1 MASPDEVR
9 APMVEP
15 VSRRRGLG
23 GLVDKAICPEEDDR
37 DTIFQASRQQGCEIF
52 FRHLRI
58 RADGGL
64 DKPGLD
70 KQLFSLSRLFSATM
84 AVCFVLFNLY
94 TITANWFDLLSKS
107 ADALH
112 SRGKMSDFMVLLDRK
127 APNASLYFWV
137 MQFGIA
143 GFEVLAMVTFLT
155 YSIYVALKYT
165 SCISTQSLKQ
175 YRIWHQLYSVC
186 CELIPMMTNFSAMK
200 SLQSFNPQ
208 IIGSRLSLAMTRV
221 EEGQSYTHVV
231 VSFSL
236 KTLLFGSLGFVAFVL
251 KFAQLVESLQR
262 KIDSDVV
269 YGPASVLTQVALLFG
284 FVNQAF
290 GITQISQVETAR
302 LFLFIFGGEDA
313 KMQAG
318 ELDRQ
323 ETFLAC
329 VARTI
334 CEDLYLELPSRQRKL
349 RRAVAMLTF
358 THLDVQSL
366 VLDEDETQEVDAG
379 TLRVSS

>member
-1 MASPDEVR
+1 
-9 APMVEP
+9 MVQP

-23 GLVDKAICPEEDDR
+23 GFVDKAICPEEDDR

-64 DKPGLD
+64 NKSGLD
-70 KQLFSLSRLFSATM
+70 KALFSLSRLFSATM
-84 AVCFVLFNLY
+84 AVCFVLFNFY
-94 TITANWFDLLSKS
+94 TITANWFVLLSKS
-107 ADALH
+107 SDAIH
-112 SRGKMSDFMVLLDRK
+112 GRGEMSDFMILLDRK

-143 GFEVLAMVTFLT
+143 GFEVLAMLTFLT

-165 SCISTQSLKQ
+165 CCISSQSLKQ
-175 YRIWHQLYSVC
+175 YRIWHQIYSVC

-221 EEGQSYTHVV
+221 EEGQSHTHVV
-231 VSFSL
+231 VSFAL
-236 KTLLFGSLGFVAFVL
+236 KTLLFGSLGFMAFVL
-251 KFAQLVESLQR
+251 KFAQLVESLQ
-262 KIDSDVV
+262 KEIDSDVI
-269 YGPASVLTQVALLFG
+269 YGPTIVFTQVSLLFG
-284 FVNQAF
+284 FINQAF

-302 LFLFIFGGEDA
+302 LFLFIFGGEDS

-334 CEDLYLELPSRQRKL
+334 CEDLYVELPSGQRKL
-349 RRAVAMLTF
+349 RRTVAILTF

-379 TLRVSS
+379 TLRSGS